1 MKHLIKFI
9 GLLAFG
15 TSMLTVA
22 TTSHSAAAY
31 YILANA
37 STAKKPAPAKS
48 EPVVVKGKKPVE
60 KKAAPAPKKK
70 DDGKIK
76 PLDPNRKVPTLKKKY
91 RKDEK

>member
-1 MKHLIKFI
+1 MKHLIKLI

-15 TSMLTVA
+15 TAMLAIA
-22 TTSHSAAAY
+22 TIGNAAP
-31 YILANA
+31 
-37 STAKKPAPAKS
+37 TKPAKS
-48 EPVVVKGKKPVE
+48 EPVVVKGKKPAE

-91 RKDEK
+91 RKED

>member
-1 MKHLIKFI
+1 MFKQLIKLI
-9 GLLAFG
+9 CLLTFG
-15 TSMLTVA
+15 TAIFMIATAGQAAPAFTV
-22 TTSHSAAAY
+22 
-31 YILANA
+31 IANA
-37 STAKKPAPAKS
+37 SNAPAKS
-48 EPVVVKGKKPVE
+48 DPVVVKGKKPAE